1 LHLVYMVA
9 QRSLLHPSHH
19 PEVEECRKAPAQGRV
34 LAGTQLTGSMTY
46 IDLHHSTSSHLDE
59 VGEESMETV
68 IKGEVLDDLAAEQ
81 FQ

>member
-1 LHLVYMVA
+1 MVA

-19 PEVEECRKAPAQGRV
+19 PEVEAWRKDPAQGSV

-46 IDLHHSTSSHLDE
+46 IELQHSTSSHLEE

-68 IKGEVLDDLAAEQ
+68 IKGEVLDELAAEQ
-81 FQ
+81 LQ